1 MGQERSRVYWVDYIT
16 KFRSKTIST
25 IRIVADG
32 KLSRAELKAIM
43 VDHEVPANAKIVK
56 VRSEAID

>member
-1 MGQERSRVYWVDYIT
+1 MARERSRVYWVDYTT
-16 KFRSKTIST
+16 KSHPKTIST

-32 KLSRAELKAIM
+32 KLSRVELKDIM